1 MEAAKLG
8 CFCISKQLK
17 LTLTCVYQKSKNK
30 VALLSIHNFSL
41 VGRILSGRHL
51 SQMAFIL
58 LQYLCRQYGT
68 MAFVRTIVERNILCH
83 NDSHAI
89 YIAMRHY
96 CHKCHIGSGINV
108 IVLFVSQCHHNI
120 STICIAVVHYCH
132 NYSGSG
138 INVIVALMLSV
149 PPHHQYNMYSIGAL
163 LPQMS
168 YWQWH

>member
-8 CFCISKQLK
+8 HFCISKQLK

-41 VGRILSGRHL
+41 VVRILSHRHL

-68 MAFVRTIVERNILCH
+68 MAFVPTVVERDILCH
-83 NDSHAI
+83 NDSYDSYAI
-89 YIAMRHY
+89 YIAMR
-96 CHKCHIGSGINV
+96 
-108 IVLFVSQCHHNI
+108 
-120 STICIAVVHYCH
+120 HYCH

-138 INVIVALMLSV
+138 INVIVVLMLSV
-149 PPHHQYNMYSIGAL
+149 PPQH
-163 LPQMS
+163 
-168 YWQWH
+168 